1 MNMCFIPVDSKS
13 LSLPSAP
20 YICINK
26 LPCTPINFVN
36 RDLNLLQLKRTHLL
50 QDLIIAFQGY
60 GQAHRFIRRHNLW
73 KWIIVPGIV
82 YMLLFCISMYFFGKS
97 ASSVIEYLSI
107 KTGLHKWMESM
118 PGRIAT
124 FFVTVGAMILW
135 LILML
140 FYFSLFKYLWF
151 IVGSPIFAYLSE
163 KTEAIIEEKEYP
175 FSFKQLMKDI
185 LRGIRIAL
193 RNSLWQTVYI
203 VSLLLLSLIPVIG
216 WVTPVF
222 TILIECYYY
231 GFSMLDYSCERHNLT
246 SAESINFIGSRK
258 GLAIGNGLLFY
269 LMHLIPI
276 AGWIL
281 APAYAVIAATL
292 SMYPMRRGD
301 V

>member
-1 MNMCFIPVDSKS
+1 M
-13 LSLPSAP
+13 
-20 YICINK
+20 
-26 LPCTPINFVN
+26 
-36 RDLNLLQLKRTHLL
+36 LK
-50 QDLIIAFQGY
+50 DLIIAFQGY
-60 GQAHRFIRRHNLW
+60 GQAHQFIRRHNLW
-73 KWIIVPGIV
+73 KWIIIPGIV

-107 KTGLHKWMESM
+107 KTGLHKWIETM
-118 PGRIAT
+118 PGSIAT
-124 FFVTVGAMILW
+124 FFVTIGAMMLW

-175 FSFKQLMKDI
+175 FSFRQLMKDI
-185 LRGIRIAL
+185 VRGIRIAL

-203 VSLLLLSLIPVIG
+203 VSLLILSLIPVIG

-246 SAESINFIGSRK
+246 AAESINFIGSRK

-292 SMYPMRRGD
+292 SMYPMKNRD
-301 V
+301 VV